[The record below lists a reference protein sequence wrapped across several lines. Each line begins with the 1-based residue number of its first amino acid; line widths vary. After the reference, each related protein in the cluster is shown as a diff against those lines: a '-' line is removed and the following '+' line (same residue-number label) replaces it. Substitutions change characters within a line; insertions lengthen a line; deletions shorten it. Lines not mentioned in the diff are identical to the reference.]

1 MKPFSTNSKVH
12 SESISALFLSFLA
25 YQSEADITIL
35 NTTRSL
41 WPSAWE
47 EWAPVWEQLKPHFV
61 SSFEVFSCS
70 DYNIGDT
77 DTQFVYATIRRD
89 CKGGYEDELII
100 AFRGTKTVRDVL
112 TDVRVDKDKC
122 TDICYTP
129 LYLREERERK
139 TKSGVPMV
147 HSGFHEM
154 YGVMKYALF
163 DVVQRHLRDEKQP
176 IHQLTLTG
184 HSLGGAVS
192 ILATPCLLYG
202 LNGLG
207 VLNTTPM
214 SVRVSNITFGSPKV
228 GNWDFSVLCN
238 RLVEKHAV
246 HAATHYFHNS
256 DPVPCL
262 PMLSGFYACNNAV
275 QINSTNESRFY
286 SIRFHLIECYLKHL
300 KHLSIICSNEIN
312 TIS

>member
-1 MKPFSTNSKVH
+1 M
-12 SESISALFLSFLA
+12 
-25 YQSEADITIL
+25 
-35 NTTRSL
+35 
-41 WPSAWE
+41 
-47 EWAPVWEQLKPHFV
+47 
-61 SSFEVFSCS
+61 
-70 DYNIGDT
+70 
-77 DTQFVYATIRRD
+77 RRD
-89 CKGGYEDELII
+89 CEGDCEGELII

-129 LYLREERERK
+129 LYLHEERESK

-154 YGVMKYALF
+154 YGVIKYALF
-163 DVVQRHLRDEKQP
+163 DVVQRHLRDEKPP
-176 IHQLTLTG
+176 IHQVTLTG
-184 HSLGGAVS
+184 HSLGGAMS

-207 VLNTTPM
+207 L
-214 SVRVSNITFGSPKV
+214 RVSNVTFGSPKV
-228 GNWDFSVLCN
+228 GNWDFSVLYN
-238 RLVEKHAV
+238 RLVEKHAI

-256 DPVPCL
+256 DQVPCL
-262 PMLSGFYACNNAV
+262 PLLSGFYACNNTV

-300 KHLSIICSNEIN
+300 SILCSNEIN
-312 TIS
+312 TNS